1 MTTRAI
7 SLTGAMVVLVV
18 GLVQAHHPVANYF
31 DTSKTVTLE
40 GTVAATR
47 FAMPH
52 SYLLVDVKDETGNVQ
67 RWVVEGGDS
76 KSVVAAGMT
85 PKTVSIG
92 AAVTIVAFPPKS
104 GVNLASVLTSAP
116 EDVAAAFKAGRL
128 VHGKEIVLT
137 DGTRIAFTAA

>member
-1 MTTRAI
+1 MTTRAS

-40 GTVAATR
+40 GTVAATW

-52 SYLLVDVKDETGNVQ
+52 SYLLVDVKDKAGNVQ
-67 RWVVEGGDS
+67 QWAVEGGDS
-76 KSVVAAGMT
+76 KSVVTAGMT

-92 AAVTIVAFPPKS
+92 TELTIVAFPPKS
-104 GVNLASVLTSAP
+104 GVSLANALASAP
-116 EDVAAAFKAGRL
+116 DAVAAASKAGRL
-128 VHGKEIVLT
+128 VHGKEIVLA